1 MNYSCDSILFSWKVY
16 AKSTVRC
23 AVQFCVTVS
32 RLSLFSSPLQAVYMF
47 YALAIVCDD
56 FFVPSLE
63 KICEVSVRCS
73 FPMCCFH
80 SSSGEPWG
88 VVMVYLLWSCS
99 VACAACLVAQHDVCA
114 LTQLCVPP
122 CRTGSPG
129 APGIHAVVV
138 AVASHLRVFA
148 DVSAETPGP
157 SLSWHKISGDLP
169 Q

>member
-16 AKSTVRC
+16 AESTVRC

-129 APGIHAVVV
+129 APGIHAMVV